1 MLTNTIALEIKKASK
16 ESTPILTTEI
26 SIADQS
32 WPLHTNYF
40 TILWIHSGNGIVE
53 TDLMKVPYTENEI
66 YCFNTY
72 QAFAL
77 HSKGTTKATLLL
89 FHANF
94 FCIETY
100 HHQVGCNGVLF
111 NNSYATSKITIPSK
125 DQDELQTLFQNIK
138 SEIKEEELASNELVF
153 SYLKIFLIKLTRL
166 KSQTETLISPD
177 IQPLPDYL
185 LQLTNL
191 INEHFQSQHQPAFY
205 AEKLNTTVKTLSTA
219 TKQYYQKTVSALII
233 EKLIPKAKWEL
244 LHTNTQIKTIASDL
258 GFKDEYYFSRFF
270 KKHIGLS
277 PKHFREEEWK
287 IRKGFLS
294 IP

>member
-1 MLTNTIALEIKKASK
+1 MLTNPIHLEIKKASK
-16 ESTPILTTEI
+16 ESTPILISAVAIATE
-26 SIADQS
+26 S
-32 WPLHTNYF
+32 WQLHTNYF
-40 TILWIHSGNGIVE
+40 AILWIHRGNGTVE
-53 TDLMKVPYTENEI
+53 TDLMKTKYAENQI
-66 YCFNTY
+66 FCFNTY

-77 HSKGTTKATLLL
+77 HPKSETEASLLL

-111 NNSYATSKITIPSK
+111 NNIYATSKIPLPLK
-125 DQDELQTLFQNIK
+125 ERDELSVLFQNIQN
-138 SEIKEEELASNELVF
+138 EIKEEELASNELVF

-166 KSQTETLISPD
+166 KNETAALEAKALL
-177 IQPLPDYL
+177 PLPEF
-185 LQLTNL
+185 LTTLTAL
-191 INEHFQSQHQPAFY
+191 INEHFQTEHQPSFY
-205 AEKLNTTVKTLSTA
+205 AEKLNVTVKTLSNA
-219 TKQYYQKTVSALII
+219 TKQYYQKTVSALLN
-233 EKLIPKAKWEL
+233 EKLLLKAKWEL
-244 LHTNTQIKTIASDL
+244 LHTNTQIKAISSDL

>member
-1 MLTNTIALEIKKASK
+1 MQANNTQLNIQKASK
-16 ESTPILTTEI
+16 ESTPILISSLEI
-26 SIADQS
+26 ENNDWQ
-32 WPLHTNYF
+32 LHSNYF
-40 TILWIHSGNGIVE
+40 AIVWIHEGTGVIE
-53 TDLMKVPYTENEI
+53 TDLSKTKYIENQI
-66 YCFNTY
+66 FTFNTY

-77 HSKGTTKATLLL
+77 HSKRKTSASLLL

-111 NNSYATSKITIPSK
+111 NSIYDNSKIDITGIDREELITI
-125 DQDELQTLFQNIK
+125 FNNIK
-138 SEIKEEELASNELVF
+138 NEIREEELASNELVF

-166 KSQTETLISPD
+166 KSENKVLENTEIPV
-177 IQPLPDYL
+177 IPDYL
-185 LQLTNL
+185 DELSIL
-191 INEHFQSQHQPAFY
+191 INEYFKKEHQPSFY
-205 AEKLNTTVKTLSTA
+205 ADKLNITVKTLSSS
-219 TKQYYQKTVSALII
+219 TKQYYQKTLSTLIQ
-233 EKLIPKAKWEL
+233 EKLILKAKWEL
-244 LHTNTQIKTIASDL
+244 LHTNTPIKSIAKHL

-277 PKHFREEEWK
+277 PKHFRQEEWE

>member
-40 TILWIHSGNGIVE
+40 AILWIHSGNGIVE

-205 AEKLNTTVKTLSTA
+205 AEKLITTVKTLSTA

-270 KKHIGLS
+270 
-277 PKHFREEEWK
+277 
-287 IRKGFLS
+287 
-294 IP
+294 